1 MDILLTVDLRLWTFD
16 LQCDVID
23 CSLKEQIVKRR
34 SLVTAIEMLYL
45 YKEIT
50 CIT

>member
-16 LQCDVID
+16 LQCDLID
-23 CSLKEQIVKRR
+23 SSLKKQIANRR

-45 YKEIT
+45 YKDIM